1 MVLILF
7 SNKCHPFPFPATES
21 LLLTMS
27 CSNRALDDRGLSFD
41 SRDELFNKVALNI
54 IWQMS
59 AGERYDYAD
68 EKMKRSGIWDVDISR
83 IKKDLKKSFAGS
95 STSSTASPSL
105 AST

>member
-1 MVLILF
+1 
-7 SNKCHPFPFPATES
+7 
-21 LLLTMS
+21 MS

-68 EKMKRSGIWDVDISR
+68 EKMKRCWKRNVDISR
-83 IKKDLKKSFAGS
+83 IKKSFKKKVSQAHPLHRLLLRAWHQLDVRPSGGIPVAGGN
-95 STSSTASPSL
+95 ASIQGKD
-105 AST
+105 